1 MSTKAPT
8 AVSILDEI
16 LCTASAIGLV
26 LVALLPGARGMS
38 PVGWLP
44 MWLVAMPA
52 LSWWAL
58 HGFALPYRR
67 ADADAGADGAALRG
81 VRRALPQARR
91 SARPARRRDARRAA

>member
-8 AVSILDEI
+8 ALSVLDEC
-16 LCTASAIGLV
+16 LFTAMGIGLV

-52 LSWWAL
+52 LAWWGL
-58 HGFALPYRR
+58 HGFALPRRR
-67 ADADAGADGAALRG
+67 AEVAAEVAHRRL
-81 VRRALPQARR
+81 RRAQPQARR
-91 SARPARRRDARRAA
+91 SSRAMRRIDTRQAA